1 MHRDYAMEI
10 ISTFSSKIPREKIPA
25 LKSALRNAPDSAYND
40 VFAAKTYSSTTTLL
54 LSIFLGGLGVDRFY
68 VGDVGLGIA
77 KLLFGWITLGIWPFI
92 DIFVSYKKA
101 HIKTFENI
109 MVVL

>member
-10 ISTFSSKIPREKIPA
+10 ISTFSSKIPSDKIPV

-54 LSIFLGGLGVDRFY
+54 LSIFLVDHVRYMAVYRYFR
-68 VGDVGLGIA
+68 
-77 KLLFGWITLGIWPFI
+77 
-92 DIFVSYKKA
+92 
-101 HIKTFENI
+101 
-109 MVVL
+109 VV